1 MAVGPRTGQGE
12 GEIAGEGV
20 AVRAVV
26 VERERLVR
34 PDDTNT
40 HDVGASHNVC
50 FDRRGRVPHAAPDDG
65 GADSRPH
72 VLGR

>member
-1 MAVGPRTGQGE
+1 
-12 GEIAGEGV
+12 
-20 AVRAVV
+20 
-26 VERERLVR
+26 
-34 PDDTNT
+34 
-40 HDVGASHNVC
+40 VC